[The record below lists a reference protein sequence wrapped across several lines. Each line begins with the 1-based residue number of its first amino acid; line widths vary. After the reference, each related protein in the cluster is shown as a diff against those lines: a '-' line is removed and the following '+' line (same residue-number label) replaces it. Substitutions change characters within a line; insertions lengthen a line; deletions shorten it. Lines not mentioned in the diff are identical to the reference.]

1 SERGQGDGVL
11 FEAWVDGEPRASLFS
26 AHVPAGFGQHLSEIC
41 VTAGRQHVCTR
52 MVTLN
57 GLPWTAAGNSAAV
70 TGRICQIRGT
80 LTSQLLFQFEMPI
93 PSQAT
98 VVDAADA
105 VTVEGV
111 EARRQTRS
119 R

>member
-1 SERGQGDGVL
+1 
-11 FEAWVDGEPRASLFS
+11 
-26 AHVPAGFGQHLSEIC
+26 
-41 VTAGRQHVCTR
+41 

-105 VTVEGV
+105 ADAADAVTVEGV

>member
-1 SERGQGDGVL
+1 M
-11 FEAWVDGEPRASLFS
+11 
-26 AHVPAGFGQHLSEIC
+26 
-41 VTAGRQHVCTR
+41 TAGRQHVGIR

-98 VVDAADA
+98 VVDAFVATVVDAADA